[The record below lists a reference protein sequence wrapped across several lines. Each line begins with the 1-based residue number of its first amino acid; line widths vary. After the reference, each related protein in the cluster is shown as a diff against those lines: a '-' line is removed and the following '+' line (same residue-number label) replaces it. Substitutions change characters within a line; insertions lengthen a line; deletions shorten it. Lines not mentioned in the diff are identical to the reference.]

1 MNCEKLSLNERINIL
16 KMILYFD
23 ESGLKLS
30 DIAETMKIPKTDVR
44 KDLEVMSEEV
54 KKDGIRLVYEN
65 YKGYRLTGNKG
76 DLLVKRVGIIEDII
90 RELKE
95 TGDFFNREKSTTW
108 HREEYFYGYIKY
120 ENMEIT
126 RKFLELIEKELSLK
140 IDEGNYN
147 RVFSYILMLIN
158 FDELYDNM
166 EELLSRNFL
175 FHTPEYLA
183 VERILGKLFRENDR
197 KEKIKE
203 ANLLLITDLIM
214 GIGVNGLKNDTFYK
228 WINEEAVV
236 EKIIEKVSE
245 MINLD
250 LKEDRILITGLV
262 DNLKSSIYRINN
274 DIQIINSVFKDLI
287 LNRDKN
293 IAIVKKAIEETEKE
307 FKINFTE
314 YEIASMAYQIKSSI
328 KRTKRKNIKKVL
340 LICGL
345 GYGSSKIL
353 EESLKENY
361 ELDIVDI
368 IPYYLADDLIPGYK
382 EVDFILSTIEIHRQ
396 FEVSYGIPI
405 IKINPIMQ
413 DEDFERL
420 AEYGIEKNRT
430 SLSLKKLV
438 SIIESNAEINDKQKL
453 IENLKDGIFMSLNK
467 LYVFKVT
474 ENGMEKKLNTHDI
487 DFEDKIVNDIQKTG
501 HTLRKLLKK
510 ESVKFIEG
518 AEDWKEAIL
527 QSGNLLVSNRKVTSE
542 YVKEMIELVEK
553 HGPYI
558 VIEEGIAMPH
568 AGISENVLETGI
580 SLLVVKERVALP
592 EGRNANIFLS
602 FAAKNKNDNIDIMN
616 DLFELITKHK
626 FIDEVSKMKS
636 YGQLE
641 QYFKEVVK

>member
-453 IENLKDGIFMSLNK
+453 IENLKD
-467 LYVFKVT
+467 
-474 ENGMEKKLNTHDI
+474 E
-487 DFEDKIVNDIQKTG
+487 FEDKIVNDIQKTG

-510 ESVKFIEG
+510 ENVKFIEG

-636 YGQLE
+636 YGQLK

>member
-1 MNCEKLSLNERINIL
+1 MNCEKLSLNARINIL

-30 DIAETMKIPKTDVR
+30 DIAETMKIPKMDVR

-353 EESLKENY
+353 EESLKEYY

-413 DEDFERL
+413 DEDFEKL

-453 IENLKDGIFMSLNK
+453 IENLKD
-467 LYVFKVT
+467 
-474 ENGMEKKLNTHDI
+474 E
-487 DFEDKIVNDIQKTG
+487 FEDKIVNDIQKTG

-510 ESVKFIEG
+510 ENVKFIEG

-616 DLFELITKHK
+616 DLFELITKYE
-626 FIDEVSKMKS
+626 FIDKVSKMKNYS
-636 YGQLE
+636 QLE
-641 QYFKEVVK
+641 TYLEEIIK

>member
-30 DIAETMKIPKTDVR
+30 DIAETMKIPKMDVR

-420 AEYGIEKNRT
+420 AEYGIEKNRI
-430 SLSLKKLV
+430 SVSLKKLV

-453 IENLKDGIFMSLNK
+453 IENLKD
-467 LYVFKVT
+467 
-474 ENGMEKKLNTHDI
+474 E
-487 DFEDKIVNDIQKTG
+487 FEDKIVNDIQKTG

-510 ESVKFIEG
+510 ENVKFIERT
-518 AEDWKEAIL
+518 EDWKEAIL

>member
-361 ELDIVDI
+361 EIDIVDI

-453 IENLKDGIFMSLNK
+453 IENLKD
-467 LYVFKVT
+467 
-474 ENGMEKKLNTHDI
+474 E
-487 DFEDKIVNDIQKTG
+487 FEDKIVNDIQKTG

-510 ESVKFIEG
+510 ENVKFIEG

-580 SLLVVKERVALP
+580 SLLVVKEKVALP

>member
-44 KDLEVMSEEV
+44 KDLEVMSEELG
-54 KKDGIRLVYEN
+54 KDGIRLVYEN

-175 FHTPEYLA
+175 FHTPEYLV

-197 KEKIKE
+197 KEKIKK

-214 GIGVNGLKNDTFYK
+214 GIGVNGLKDDTFYK

-236 EKIIEKVSE
+236 EEIIGKVSG

-307 FKINFTE
+307 FKINFTD

-353 EESLKENY
+353 EESLKEYY

-413 DEDFERL
+413 DEDFEKL

-453 IENLKDGIFMSLNK
+453 IENLKD
-467 LYVFKVT
+467 
-474 ENGMEKKLNTHDI
+474 E
-487 DFEDKIVNDIQKTG
+487 FEDKIVNDIQKTG

-510 ESVKFIEG
+510 ENVKLIEG
-518 AEDWKEAIL
+518 AEKWKEAIL
-527 QSGNLLVSNRKVTSE
+527 QSGNLLVSNKKVTSE

-580 SLLVVKERVALP
+580 ALLVVKEKVALP

-636 YGQLE
+636 YDQLE

>member
-140 IDEGNYN
+140 IDEEIYN
-147 RVFSYILMLIN
+147 RVFSYILMLVN

-197 KEKIKE
+197 KEKIKK

-214 GIGVNGLKNDTFYK
+214 GIGVNGLKDDTFYK

-236 EKIIEKVSE
+236 EEIIGKVSG

-274 DIQIINSVFKDLI
+274 DIQIIHSVFKDLI

-307 FKINFTE
+307 FKINFTD

-420 AEYGIEKNRT
+420 SEYGIEKNKANV
-430 SLSLKKLV
+430 SLKKLI

-453 IENLKDGIFMSLNK
+453 IDSLKD
-467 LYVFKVT
+467 
-474 ENGMEKKLNTHDI
+474 E
-487 DFEDKIVNDIQKTG
+487 FEDKIVNDIQKTG

-510 ESVKFIEG
+510 ENVKFIEG

-527 QSGNLLVSNRKVTSE
+527 QSGNLLVSNKKVTSE

-580 SLLVVKERVALP
+580 ALLVVKEKVALP

-636 YGQLE
+636 YDQLE

>member
-54 KKDGIRLVYEN
+54 KKDGIRLIYEN

-126 RKFLELIEKELSLK
+126 RKFLELIEKELNLK

-203 ANLLLITDLIM
+203 TNLLLITDLIM
-214 GIGVNGLKNDTFYK
+214 GIGVNGLKSDIFYK

-236 EKIIEKVSE
+236 EEIVEKVSE
-245 MINLD
+245 LINLD

-293 IAIVKKAIEETEKE
+293 ITIVKKAIEETEKE
-307 FKINFTE
+307 FKINFTD

-361 ELDIVDI
+361 EIDIVDI
-368 IPYYLADDLIPGYK
+368 IPYYLSDDLIPGYK

-413 DEDFERL
+413 EEDFERL
-420 AEYGIEKNRT
+420 AEYGIEKNKANV
-430 SLSLKKLV
+430 SLKKLI

-453 IENLKDGIFMSLNK
+453 IDSLKD
-467 LYVFKVT
+467 
-474 ENGMEKKLNTHDI
+474 E
-487 DFEDKIVNDIQKTG
+487 FEDKIVNDIQKTG

-510 ESVKFIEG
+510 ENVKFIDE

-580 SLLVVKERVALP
+580 SLLVVREKVVLP
-592 EGRNANIFLS
+592 EGRSANIFLS

-641 QYFKEVVK
+641 KYFEEIIK